1 MPNIA
6 HYSHDTNH
14 ETEKP
19 HSKDAPGNSGK
30 EKNGK
35 PKKSRRQKI
44 FPKPLYKGKTIELLE
59 NKPKSFS
66 VPLYHLQGKQSQ
78 RYLTLDNTERNSFEV
93 ALEVLNRRGVR
104 KVRKPCPVTNEISQ
118 YFYECIG
125 RVQITCRM
133 CVVCRDVH
141 KDHAMIDQYFMDLVE
156 ISQERRVL
164 CLNCMINLV
173 NSQVTDE
180 KHTTQNELIALRTQQ
195 PRGVY
200 IDPFLITCG
209 Y

>member
-6 HYSHDTNH
+6 HYSHDTTH

-19 HSKDAPGNSGK
+19 HSKDSTGNYGNK
-30 EKNGK
+30 KDGK
-35 PKKSRRQKI
+35 PKKTRRQKI
-44 FPKPLYKGKTIELLE
+44 FPKPLCKVKAIDLLD
-59 NKPKSFS
+59 NKPKAFPA
-66 VPLYHLQGKQSQ
+66 PLYHLQGRQLQ
-78 RYLTLDNTERNSFEV
+78 RYLTLDNIVEKNTFEV

-118 YFYECIG
+118 YFFECIG
-125 RVQITCRM
+125 NVQISCRM
-133 CVVCRDVH
+133 CVVCRDTH
-141 KDHAMIDQYFMDLVE
+141 KEHATDRYFVDLVE
-156 ISQERRVL
+156 ISEERRVL

-173 NSQVTDE
+173 NSQVTSE
-180 KHTTQNELIALRTQQ
+180 SHITQNELNLLRTQQ